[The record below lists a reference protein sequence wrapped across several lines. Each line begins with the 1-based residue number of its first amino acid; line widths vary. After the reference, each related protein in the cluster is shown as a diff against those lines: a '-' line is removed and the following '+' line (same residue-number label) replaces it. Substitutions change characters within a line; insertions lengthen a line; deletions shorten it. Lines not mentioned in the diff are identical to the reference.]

1 MNLAAITQFLS
12 QKNVP
17 SFRLKQI
24 KEAFFKQF
32 LSSFEEITNLPLDLR
47 TELAQNFPWLSIKPL
62 KSQGSLDG
70 GVTKSLFGLSDGLK
84 IESVLMV
91 YRDWITACVS
101 TMVGCPLNCS
111 FCATGQIGFKR
122 NLTTEEII
130 DQIVYWN
137 QSLKPA
143 DKKVSR
149 IVFMGM
155 GEPFLNWE
163 NTWKAIE
170 IINDKD
176 ALNIGQRHITI
187 STAGIVPAIK
197 NFADLDTQ
205 INLAISLHSPF
216 QKEREKIMP
225 VAKNNPLGELIK
237 VAEYYV
243 QKTKRK
249 LFFEYALM
257 AGFNDRLL
265 DVVELKKIFTS
276 PLFHLNLI
284 SLNPTDSKLV
294 AASPEK
300 LNDFTKLL
308 DKYRLPYTLR
318 RSIGTQ
324 IRAACGQLAGDEI

>member
-1 MNLAAITQFLS
+1 
-12 QKNVP
+12 
-17 SFRLKQI
+17 
-24 KEAFFKQF
+24 
-32 LSSFEEITNLPLDLR
+32 LR
-47 TELAQNFPWLSIKPL
+47 IELAQNFPWLSLKPL
-62 KSQGSLDG
+62 KSSGNLAE
-70 GVTKSLFGLSDGLK
+70 GVIKSLFGLSDGLK

-91 YRDWITACVS
+91 YHDWITACIS

-122 NLTTEEII
+122 NLTAEEII

-137 QSLKPA
+137 QYLKPSH
-143 DKKVSR
+143 KKISR

-163 NTWKAIE
+163 NTWKAIQ
-170 IINDKD
+170 IINDQD

-187 STAGIVPAIK
+187 STVGIVPAIK
-197 NFADLDTQ
+197 SFADLDTQ

-237 VAEYYV
+237 AAGYYV

-257 AGFNDRLL
+257 AGFNDRLQ
-265 DVVELKKIFTS
+265 DAHELKKIFTS

-284 SLNPTDSKLV
+284 SLNPTNSKLA
-294 AASPEK
+294 AASPGK

-318 RSIGTQ
+318 RSIGTRIQ
-324 IRAACGQLAGDEI
+324 AACGQLAGKEI

>member
-1 MNLAAITQFLS
+1 MNLDAITQFLS

-24 KEAFFKQF
+24 KEAFFKQS
-32 LSSFEEITNLPLDLR
+32 LSGFEEITNLPLDLR
-47 TELAQNFPWLSIKPL
+47 TELAQNFSWLSIKPI

-70 GVTKSLFGLSDGLK
+70 GVTKSLLGLSDGLK

-101 TMVGCPLNCS
+101 TIVGCPLNCS

-122 NLTTEEII
+122 NLTAEEII

-137 QSLKPA
+137 QNLKPSN
-143 DKKVSR
+143 KKVSR

-163 NTWKAIE
+163 NTWKAIR
-170 IINDKD
+170 IINDQD

-197 NFADLDTQ
+197 SFADLDTQ

-225 VAKNNPLGELIK
+225 VAKENPLEELIK
-237 VAEYYV
+237 AAEYYV
-243 QKTKRK
+243 RKTRRK

-257 AGFNDRLL
+257 AGFNDRPE
-265 DVVELKKIFTS
+265 DVGELKKIFTS

-284 SLNPTDSKLV
+284 SLNPTDSKLA

-300 LNDFTKLL
+300 LNDFIKLL

-318 RSIGTQ
+318 RSIGTK